1 MELSLQG
8 GVAVR
13 IPVATT
19 QPDSPPALSLSLS
32 GTLHLPIKVNEPEVL
47 HIFGHGPWDPNY
59 VPTW

>member
-8 GVAVR
+8 GVAFAFQLPLPNQ
-13 IPVATT
+13 IPL
-19 QPDSPPALSLSLS
+19 PLSLSLS

-59 VPTW
+59 VPT

>member
-8 GVAVR
+8 GNSHSSCHYPTR
-13 IPVATT
+13 F
-19 QPDSPPALSLSLS
+19 PPSLS

-59 VPTW
+59 VPT